1 MNGRHFATG
10 TDRRSA
16 AVFTGCILKVIGTD
30 TARVLVCGF
39 SMVVVILAGGA
50 VMVTAVFVEASWMRI
65 CRDGKRQQQNGY

>member
-1 MNGRHFATG
+1 MNGRYFATG

-16 AVFTGCILKVIGTD
+16 AVFTGCILKAIGTD
-30 TARVLVCGF
+30 TVWVLVLR
-39 SMVVVILAGGA
+39 MAVMIVILAGGA